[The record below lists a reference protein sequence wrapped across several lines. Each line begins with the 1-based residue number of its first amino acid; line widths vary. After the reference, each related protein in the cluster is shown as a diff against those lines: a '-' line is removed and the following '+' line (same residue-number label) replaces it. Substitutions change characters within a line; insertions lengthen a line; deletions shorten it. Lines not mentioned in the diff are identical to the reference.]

1 MTEETEQVKNAVQD
15 TIKEGAQTMDKVSP
29 TFKQK
34 IVRYGHKVL
43 WKTKKNSP
51 ELLLAGGLVGIA
63 VTGYLAFKAAPKVE
77 KIKTKLSDDHDTVGQ
92 MQTLA
97 DAMEEL
103 AKQEKTDKRDEDI
116 RELTKEFH
124 ALNDNYHPYTRSE
137 LVLDFTKAV
146 AAPVVVGSLSVA
158 AIIFSHNIQYRRIGA
173 LASSLA
179 TAVREQKAFEE
190 KYREKYGD
198 EEWNKFDGE
207 LNQKEVTTEDGAQV
221 QVEAHIKDNDKG
233 RWYDESEEYVSDD
246 HQYNLSRIDSVNQ
259 KYLDK
264 YFANGYLV
272 MNDVLEGLGFERT
285 REGALIGWS
294 GADEFQIDRRV
305 QTVYNE
311 ETGEPEDRIYV
322 YWPQPH
328 YVYDEVE
335 FSGRYAQ

>member
-1 MTEETEQVKNAVQD
+1 MKKLHLFKKAANEVATKGES
-15 TIKEGAQTMDKVSP
+15 TMNKLSP
-29 TFKQK
+29 SLKQK
-34 IVRYGHKVL
+34 VFKAGHMAV
-43 WKTKKNSP
+43 WKTKKYSP
-51 ELLLAGGLVGIA
+51 EILLASGLVGIA
-63 VTGYLAFKAAPKVE
+63 ATGYLSYKAAPKVV
-77 KIKTKLSDDHDTVGQ
+77 KIKSKLTDDHDTVTQ
-92 MQTLA
+92 MQVLT

-103 AKQEKTDKRDEDI
+103 AKCEKSDKRDEDI
-116 RELTKEFH
+116 RDLTREFKD
-124 ALNDNYHPYTRSE
+124 LQSTYHPYTTRT
-137 LVLDFTKAV
+137 LVWDFTKAV
-146 AAPVVVGSLSVA
+146 AEPVLVGGLSVA
-158 AIIFSHNIQYRRIGA
+158 AIILSHNIQYKRISA

-179 TAVREQKAFEE
+179 TVVKEQKEFEK

-198 EEWNKFDGE
+198 DEWNQFDSE
-207 LNQKEVTTEDGAQV
+207 LHQEEVTTDDGAQV
-221 QVEAHIKDNDKG
+221 QVESHTKRDDKG
-233 RWYDESEEYVSDD
+233 RWYDESSEFVSDD

-259 KYLDK
+259 RYLSK
-264 YFANGYLV
+264 YFENGYLV

-305 QTVYNE
+305 QTIWNE